1 MNVFTIGS
9 MSNSPSFYK
18 HHTKRATKSVT
29 EMFVL
34 VESSQIN
41 FWVVMWG
48 QDQPQQEGESK
59 EAVFV
64 EFPEP
69 LLKNFLHHQI
79 LSDCNSTFLLWTK
92 VKSTPEE
99 VRGSS
104 LTLMLPLTYSLFPPM
119 HVANFSGP
127 LGKRLWSFPK
137 LAGQTDLWKSP
148 NVIHSAP
155 K

>member
-18 HHTKRATKSVT
+18 HHTKRATKPVT

-48 QDQPQQEGESK
+48 QNQPQQEGGSK

-69 LLKNFLHHQI
+69 LLKNFLHH
-79 LSDCNSTFLLWTK
+79 
-92 VKSTPEE
+92 
-99 VRGSS
+99 
-104 LTLMLPLTYSLFPPM
+104 
-119 HVANFSGP
+119 
-127 LGKRLWSFPK
+127 
-137 LAGQTDLWKSP
+137 
-148 NVIHSAP
+148 
-155 K
+155 